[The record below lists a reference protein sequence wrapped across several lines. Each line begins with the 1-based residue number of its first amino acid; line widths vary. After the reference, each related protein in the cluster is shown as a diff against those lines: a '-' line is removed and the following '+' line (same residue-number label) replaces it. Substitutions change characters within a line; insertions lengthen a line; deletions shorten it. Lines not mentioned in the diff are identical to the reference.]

1 MAADVVGFTSKD
13 NVGNYGLEEYYND
26 ILSGINGREYGY
38 MNDDSNL
45 ERTTKAAVDGYNLV
59 TTLDA
64 NIQGIVERKLQEYND
79 TYKKCGKRRKRCP
92 ECGLHHHGC
101 K

>member
-1 MAADVVGFTSKD
+1 
-13 NVGNYGLEEYYND
+13 
-26 ILSGINGREYGY
+26 

-79 TYKKCGKRRKRCP
+79 TYKMRQEKETAPRMWAASSWM
-92 ECGLHHHGC
+92 
-101 K
+101 

>member
-1 MAADVVGFTSKD
+1 M
-13 NVGNYGLEEYYND
+13 GNYGLEAYYND
-26 ILSGINGREYGY
+26 ILSGVNGREYGY

-59 TTLDA
+59 STLDA

-79 TYKKCGKRRKRCP
+79 TYKNAAREGTAP
-92 ECGLHHHGC
+92 IIPAVSSWM
-101 K
+101 